1 MKIPLGLNG
10 RAGFSLSG
18 VDKTRQICYTTPWN
32 SPQGAEPVEVTDFG
46 HSGGLLSLCNP
57 QGSGAFSFPD
67 ACMRGGDDMEYMTWQ
82 DFVYV
87 SLQILAIVIAILSY
101 LHRNDHHSDQDKK
114 R

>member
-1 MKIPLGLNG
+1 M
-10 RAGFSLSG
+10 
-18 VDKTRQICYTTPWN
+18 CYTTPRN
-32 SPQGAEPVEVTDFG
+32 SPQGAGPVEVTDFG
-46 HSGGLLSLCNP
+46 QSGGLLSLCNP

-67 ACMRGGDDMEYMTWQ
+67 ACMGGGDEMDYMTWQ

-101 LHRNDHHSDQDKK
+101 LHRDDNNHSDNSKK

>member
-1 MKIPLGLNG
+1 MQL
-10 RAGFSLSG
+10 
-18 VDKTRQICYTTPWN
+18 Y
-32 SPQGAEPVEVTDFG
+32 
-46 HSGGLLSLCNP
+46 P

-87 SLQILAIVIAILSY
+87 SLQIIALVIAILSY
-101 LHRNDHHSDQDKK
+101 LHRNDDSKK